1 MVRVLLQ
8 VEVRD
13 LVRVV
18 YGQLRQGA
26 DHLLVGDEAGGHLQ
40 DAVVH
45 KLLGGNAA
53 DLGKKGKKGK
63 YVSFLK
69 RTCFNCSTQHS

>member
-1 MVRVLLQ
+1 MGNSPGVVGVLLQ
-8 VEVRD
+8 VEVCD

-18 YGQLRQGA
+18 YGELRQRA

-45 KLLGGNAA
+45 QLLGGNAA
-53 DLGKKGKKGK
+53 NLWTRNKKL
-63 YVSFLK
+63 FL
-69 RTCFNCSTQHS
+69 